1 MFPMYEV
8 RQTAIFA
15 RWFGGLVDVRARD
28 RIAARISRIEVGNL
42 GDTKSVGGGVCELRI
57 DTGPGYRV
65 YFVVRGRTLV
75 ILLCG
80 GDKSS
85 QRRDI
90 GMAKQLAEE
99 V

>member
-1 MFPMYEV
+1 MYQV

-15 RWFGGLVDVRARD
+15 KWFSGLADGRVRD
-28 RIAARISRIEVGNL
+28 RIAARIARIEVGNF
-42 GDTKSVGGGVCELRI
+42 GDFRSVGGGVRELRV
-57 DTGPGYRV
+57 DTGPGYRL

-80 GDKSS
+80 GDKGS
-85 QRRDI
+85 QPRDI
-90 GMAKQLAEE
+90 GKAREMAEE

>member
-1 MFPMYEV
+1 MYQV

-15 RWFGGLVDVRARD
+15 KWFGGLADGRAKD
-28 RIAARISRIEVGNL
+28 RIAARISRIEVGNF
-42 GDTKSVGGGVCELRI
+42 GDSKSVGGGVRELRI
-57 DTGPGYRV
+57 DTGPGYRI

-85 QRRDI
+85 QPRDI
-90 GMAKQLAEE
+90 GKAREMAEE

>member
-1 MFPMYEV
+1 MYQV

-15 RWFGGLVDVRARD
+15 KWFGGLADVRAKD
-28 RIAARISRIEVGNL
+28 RIAARISRIEVGNF
-42 GDTKSVGGGVCELRI
+42 GDSKSVGGGVRELRI
-57 DTGPGYRV
+57 DAGPGYRI

-90 GMAKQLAEE
+90 GLAKEMAEE

>member
-1 MFPMYEV
+1 MYQV
-8 RQTAIFA
+8 RQTALFA
-15 RWFGGLVDVRARD
+15 KWFGGLADVRVKD
-28 RIAARISRIEVGNL
+28 RIAARIARIEVGNF
-42 GDTKSVGGGVCELRI
+42 GDSKSVGGGVRELRL
-57 DTGPGYRV
+57 DTGPGYRI

-85 QRRDI
+85 QPRDI
-90 GMAKQLAEE
+90 GKALQMAEE